1 MSEPFE
7 FVGNET
13 NPKIFLTCEHASSSI
28 FEGWG
33 DWPKED
39 AWVQSMHW
47 AVDIGAE
54 ILTRELAGFII
65 YFIHFTLLFHSF
77 ITLISLKLLTLFLLL
92 EKFKCKGIVAKF
104 SRLLCDCNR
113 PLDSE
118 TMFRK
123 VADSKMVELNKVLI

>member
-65 YFIHFTLLFHSF
+65 YFIHFITL
-77 ITLISLKLLTLFLLL
+77 LISLKLLTLLNSL
-92 EKFKCKGIVAKF
+92 I
-104 SRLLCDCNR
+104 
-113 PLDSE
+113 
-118 TMFRK
+118 RK
-123 VADSKMVELNKVLI
+123 V